1 MNAIELINKNKGAF
15 FNIAL
20 ILLSLFIS
28 SKIYKS
34 QGKAI
39 ESLREQTLEESKKNE
54 VLQDI
59 LSLEKKIGLYKDLLH
74 KKDAASAISTL
85 GNIAKES
92 NINIISIKPY
102 PAQELTDYIKI
113 PFELSVNAP
122 NYHSLGKFISRIEN
136 QQDVYVIDSLSINAN
151 NELKGLNVSLK
162 VNTIALIK

>member
-15 FNIAL
+15 FNITL

-28 SKIYKS
+28 IKIYKS
-34 QGKAI
+34 QGKTI

-54 VLQDI
+54 VLLDI

-74 KKDAASAISTL
+74 KKDATVALSTL
-85 GNIAKES
+85 DNLAKES
-92 NINIISIKPY
+92 NINILSIRPY
-102 PAQELTDYIKI
+102 PVEEFTDYIKI
-113 PFELSVNAP
+113 SFELSLNAP

-136 QQDVYVIDSLSINAN
+136 QQDVYMIDSLSIRAN